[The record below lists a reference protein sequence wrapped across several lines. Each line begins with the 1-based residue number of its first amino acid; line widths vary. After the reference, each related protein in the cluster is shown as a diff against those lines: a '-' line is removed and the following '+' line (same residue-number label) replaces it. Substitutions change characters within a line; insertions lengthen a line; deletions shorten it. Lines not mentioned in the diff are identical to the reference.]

1 MGLEGLKILLEYA
14 ACLNMQFFPQW
25 RMSRLLRQVACSR
38 PVTWRYLN
46 ESEDFGTHCPGACY
60 LGRVRLKG
68 TAASG
73 RPRDS
78 TARGSRTTG
87 ADAACQRSARPGNS
101 S

>member
-1 MGLEGLKILLEYA
+1 MGLEGLKILRGYA
-14 ACLNMQFFPQW
+14 ACLNMQFFPPW
-25 RMSRLLRQVACSR
+25 RVSTLERQVACSR
-38 PVTWRYLN
+38 LVTWRYLN
-46 ESEDFGTHCPGACY
+46 EAEDFGAHCPGAY
-60 LGRVRLKG
+60 HLGRVRLKG

-78 TARGSRTTG
+78 TTRGSRTTG